1 MTQRD
6 YQFNQLLDQSYA
18 PLHPVAKQRFRRLGV
33 FVGDLPFTRKF
44 LYTFWDVD
52 GNNSVAQD
60 IADDHLKAL
69 IQAGFIEQT
78 GKDTYCI
85 YDTLAQYARSLL
97 KREPPSEY
105 DRAYGRY
112 VGLIIN
118 LVRLLRSMSVEQ
130 WHELLTLD
138 VQQVVAFGDKL
149 VAEWRKGD
157 LSIAT
162 QELITQFMDDVTVF
176 VLTQQ
181 PPQHLSWLEMGLDVA
196 QCGQDIHRQA
206 FFLDRISLYHYLH
219 HDYDTALTYLHQAVD
234 LHRQHQ
240 AAQLVA
246 IAQSRIGLIYS
257 EKQDHDQALN
267 YYQHALDHFRAHNDE
282 QNILDVLISMSK
294 VYYQRQQI
302 DLFRQVNDEIITIY
316 RGRGDKSS
324 EAFHHSL
331 MIHTYEDTH
340 DSATIMPH
348 IDRTVELYGELNDTA
363 NLARAYD
370 NLGVVLQAL
379 GETDR
384 AITSFSQ
391 AAMLYAQLDDNPH
404 AELNTLKSLIVL
416 LRRSERS
423 RETFPHFKRAFQLLD
438 RVKDLNEH
446 MHMHLNFGATMI
458 LLNQPDRA
466 LNTLLHAY
474 GISLILGDST
484 MPIRK
489 LIMMNVAIAYAQN
502 DEMEQANIT
511 LEQLLAIHVQEED
524 LAEQVRVLDKL
535 AQNYVVMKDRANA
548 EAYFA
553 RALQICQM
561 TANTSDELV
570 IYRHMVEMYHR
581 FKAWTEIIAIVNK
594 ALPLAEHL
602 RLLSDVAAMKND
614 MAVALTNLGD
624 FITPIGLYEES
635 LAIYLANHD
644 ADNARLTLE
653 NLGRAWERR
662 ADIKRAITCWQQ
674 SLAIV
679 SQNQTTSQRADAYYH
694 LGELYRN
701 LMDWEQAR
709 QMYEQALPLYQQ
721 TNNRTQILYTR
732 QRWTVC
738 MRELRQYDIVIQ
750 TIYEIIS
757 LAISLC
763 RFDIEARLYVQLA
776 KTYDKMHYFSS
787 AIGYIKLALDTF
799 PIKGAEYTECK
810 QLLRRLRWRRFWSRR
825 FNRRQRQHNA

>member
-6 YQFNQLLDQSYA
+6 YQFNQFLDQSYA
-18 PLHPVAKQRFRRLGV
+18 PLHPLAKQRFRRLGV

-52 GNNSVAQD
+52 GNSDVAQD
-60 IADDHLKAL
+60 TADDHLSAL
-69 IQAGFIEQT
+69 IQAGFLEQT

-85 YDTLAQYARSLL
+85 YGTLAQYAHSLL

-162 QELITQFMDDVTVF
+162 QELITQFMDDVAVF

-196 QCGQDIHRQA
+196 QRGQDIQRQG

-219 HDYDTALTYLHQAVD
+219 HDYDTALTYLHQAVN

-240 AAQLVA
+240 VAQLVA

-257 EKQDHDQALN
+257 EKQDYDQALN
-267 YYQHALDHFRAHNDE
+267 YYQQALDYFRAHNDE

-316 RGRGDKSS
+316 RGRGDKSG

-331 MIHTYEDTH
+331 MIHTYEDAY
-340 DSATIMPH
+340 DPATIMPY
-348 IDRTVELYGELNDTA
+348 IDRTIELYGELNDTA

-370 NLGVVLQAL
+370 NQGVLLQAL

-391 AAMLYAQLDDNPH
+391 AATLYAQLDDNPR
-404 AELNTLKSLIVL
+404 AELNTIKSIIVL
-416 LRRSERS
+416 LRRADRS
-423 RETFPHFKRAFQLLD
+423 LETLPYFQRAFRLLD
-438 RVKDLNEH
+438 RVRDLTEY
-446 MHMHLNFGATMI
+446 MHIHLNFGATML
-458 LLNQPDRA
+458 LLNQAERA
-466 LNTLLHAY
+466 RNALLHAY

-502 DEMEQANIT
+502 YEMEQANIT
-511 LEQLLAIHVQEED
+511 LEQLLAIYVQEED
-524 LAEQVRVLDKL
+524 LAEQVRVLDKI

-561 TANTSDELV
+561 TADTSGELT
-570 IYRHMVEMYHR
+570 IYKHMVEMYHH
-581 FKAWTEIIAIVNK
+581 FKAWTEMIDIANK
-594 ALPLAEHL
+594 AIPLAEHL
-602 RLLSDVAAMKND
+602 GLLSDVAIMKNY

-624 FITPIGLYEES
+624 FITPISLYEQV

-644 ADNARLTLE
+644 ADNTRLTLE

-662 ADIKRAITCWQQ
+662 ADIKRAITYWRQ
-674 SLAIV
+674 SLAI
-679 SQNQTTSQRADAYYH
+679 SPHLQPSRQRADAYYH

-709 QMYEQALPLYQQ
+709 QMYEQALPLYQKI
-721 TNNRTQILYTR
+721 NDRTQILYTR

-738 MRELRQYDIVIQ
+738 MRELCQYDVVIQ

-776 KTYDKMHYFSS
+776 KTYDKMYYFSS
-787 AIGYIKLALDTF
+787 AIGYIKLALDAF
-799 PIKGAEYTECK
+799 PRTSPEYAECK
-810 QLLRRLRWRRFWSRR
+810 QLLRRFRWRRFWLRWLYRS
-825 FNRRQRQHNA
+825 QGKHTT